1 MWEFEIYNNK
11 TGERDTIFGYSYD
24 DALRRSKSIVPE
36 EWNCIMS
43 TYVD

>member
-11 TGERDTIFGYSYD
+11 TGETDIIFGYSYD

-36 EWNCIMS
+36 DWDCIIS
-43 TYVD
+43 TYID